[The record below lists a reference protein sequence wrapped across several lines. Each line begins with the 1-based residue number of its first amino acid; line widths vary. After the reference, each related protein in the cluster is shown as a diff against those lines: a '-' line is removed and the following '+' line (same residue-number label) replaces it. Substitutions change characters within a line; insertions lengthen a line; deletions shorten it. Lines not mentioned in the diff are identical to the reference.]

1 MKSERFIEQ
10 FLTIFVAV
18 GPIGRHVDE
27 AAEKAARDLAE
38 TVTRSLTKSVA
49 VEPLFCVADS
59 EIEGSI
65 PTVEL
70 TADSGLMEEVK
81 DAKGVERMAA
91 EFSLYSQNP
100 FSDAQILR
108 AVAMVRKAYADAIQS
123 SKHPWQTFQ
132 VVSISTQVVTQHT
145 ETKIVEM
152 S

>member
-10 FLTIFVAV
+10 FLSIFVAV

-27 AAEKAARDLAE
+27 AAEKVARDLAE

-49 VEPLFCVADS
+49 VEPLFCVTDP
-59 EIEGSI
+59 EIEGPI

-81 DAKGVERMAA
+81 DAKGIEWTAA
-91 EFSLYSQNP
+91 EFSMYSQNP
-100 FSDAQILR
+100 LSDIQINR

-123 SKHPWQTFQ
+123 SEYPWQTFQ
-132 VVSISTQVVTQHT
+132 VVSIKTQVVTRLT
-145 ETKIVEM
+145 ETKNVEV